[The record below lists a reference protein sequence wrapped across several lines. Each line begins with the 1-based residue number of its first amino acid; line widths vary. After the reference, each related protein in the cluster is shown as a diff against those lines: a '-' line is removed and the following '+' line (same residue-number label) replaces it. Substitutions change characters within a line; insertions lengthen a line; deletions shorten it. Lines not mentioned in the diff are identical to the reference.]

1 MNRWKA
7 SAAHLT
13 ICIVIA
19 AAILVLML
27 LAWFPPPYFSAQGGK
42 ELLLLIVSVDVVLGP
57 LITLVI
63 YKHGKKGLKFDLV
76 VIALLQLSALGYGIV
91 AISKARPVYMVF
103 SIDRFEVI
111 NAKDIDPADLRKA
124 TLNEFK
130 SLPLTGPKVIAAKL
144 PENVQERND
153 LMFASFSGGADLAAL
168 PKYYVPYQSLKQEV
182 IDHLKPLSRLTASA
196 KLSNIDISQVVKDTG
211 LAENELGFLPIST
224 AKNHLAAI
232 VNRNS
237 AEIMDVISVDPWV

>member
-7 SAAHLT
+7 SATHLT
-13 ICIVIA
+13 VCIVIA
-19 AAILVLML
+19 AAILFLML

-42 ELLLLIVSVDVVLGP
+42 DLLFLIVSVDVVLGP

-76 VIALLQLSALGYGIV
+76 VIALLQLSALGYGIL
-91 AISKARPVYMVF
+91 AIAKARPVYMVY

-111 NAKDIDPADLRKA
+111 NARDIDPADMQKA

-130 SLPLTGPKVIAAKL
+130 SFPLTGPKLIAAKL
-144 PENVQERND
+144 PEDIQERNE
-153 LMFASFSGGADLAAL
+153 LMFASFSGGADLSAL

-182 IDHLKPLSRLTASA
+182 IDHLKPLSRLKASA
-196 KLSNIDISQVVKDTG
+196 KQSNIDLHQVVKDTG
-211 LAENELGFLPIST
+211 LTEDELGFLPIST
-224 AKNHLAAI
+224 AKDHLAAI
-232 VNRNS
+232 VSRKS
-237 AEIMDVISVDPWV
+237 AEIMDVIPVDPWV

>member
-7 SAAHLT
+7 SVTHFA
-13 ICIVIA
+13 ICIAIA

-42 ELLLLIVSVDVVLGP
+42 ELLLLIVSVDVILGP

-91 AISKARPVYMVF
+91 AISEARPVYLVYAV
-103 SIDRFEVI
+103 DRFDLI
-111 NAKDIDPADLRKA
+111 NARDIDPADMHKA

-130 SLPLTGPKVIAAKL
+130 SFPLTGPKLIAAKL
-144 PENVQERND
+144 PEDIQERND
-153 LMFASFSGGADLAAL
+153 LIFSSMSGGADITAL
-168 PKYYVPYQSLKQEV
+168 PKYFVPYLSLKQDV

-196 KLSNIDISQVVKDTG
+196 KQSNVNLQQVVQATG
-211 LAENELGFLPIST
+211 LTENELGYLPIST
-224 AKNHLAAI
+224 SKRYLAAI
-232 VNRNS
+232 VNRKS
-237 AEIMDVISVDPWV
+237 AEIMDVIPVDPWV